1 MHLVVQIFG
10 SAVIVIDLIPGMA
23 PHLMPAEIDFLLKMA
38 ARGENAVT
46 LHRRLAA
53 QRARRGMESPNVT
66 NIRKLL
72 KGATYNRGATET
84 RGRAAKPSRANVLSM
99 NRVR

>member
-1 MHLVVQIFG
+1 
-10 SAVIVIDLIPGMA
+10 
-23 PHLMPAEIDFLLKMA
+23 MPAEIDFLLKMV

-53 QRARRGMESPNVT
+53 QHARRGMESPNIT

-84 RGRAAKPSRANVLSM
+84 CGRAPKLSHTNVLSM
-99 NRVR
+99 KRVRKDKLKKANG